1 VAETIRPRYL
11 TRRVKSFPYARP
23 VLLAENLWEIRG
35 EWSNALGRRMTV
47 VRLRDGDVFVH
58 AAIRL
63 DPHDLGWLH
72 GLGPVRGI
80 IAPNR
85 FHCSDAPW
93 LAQACPQATVYA
105 PGARADLRAGLG
117 TRLYP
122 LEAFPGELAAELECV
137 PMRGTR
143 IGEAAFL
150 HHPSRTLI
158 LCDLAMNMEAVFTG
172 WTRLFMRWNRVG
184 GRFGIT
190 RLTKLLFASDARALH
205 RSYREL
211 LERDF
216 DRVIV
221 SHGAV
226 LETGGREQL
235 RASVAQTFGAG

>member
-1 VAETIRPRYL
+1 MAKRLRSRYL
-11 TRRVKSFPYARP
+11 DRVVRTFPYASP
-23 VLLAENLWEIRG
+23 VLLAENLWTIRG
-35 EWSNALGRRMTV
+35 QWSNALGRRMTV
-47 VRLRDGDVFVH
+47 VRLRGGDVFVH

-63 DPHDLGWLH
+63 DPPDLAWLQ
-72 GLGPVRGI
+72 GLGPLRGI

-93 LAQACPQATVYA
+93 LAQACPAAIVYA
-105 PGARADLRAGLG
+105 PAARADLRSTLG
-117 TRLYP
+117 PRLRD
-122 LEAFPGELAAELECV
+122 LESFPGEIAAELECV
-137 PMRGTR
+137 AMRGTR

-158 LCDLAMNMEAVFTG
+158 LCDLAMNMEDTFTG

-184 GRFGIT
+184 GRFGIS
-190 RLTKLLFASDARALH
+190 RLTKLLFASDARVLAA
-205 RSYREL
+205 SYRAL

-216 DRVIV
+216 DRVLV

-235 RASVAQTFGAG
+235 RAAVAQTFRPS